1 MKKSIGILCVFF
13 LLTGITLNLYALQ
26 EQRKPELK
34 KEFVKLKYVEADEV
48 RKVLRS
54 FQSPYG
60 RITSNDD
67 LNIITIQ
74 DIPEIVDKMLL
85 LIKEIDTK
93 PVDLL
98 ITVDLILGSMGL
110 VEMPELAGLIK
121 EKQSKKKLESDP
133 IIKEL
138 KGVLGYTHYNKIDSS
153 FIRIQDDS
161 NSSLKLGGQGLD
173 LRLSLE
179 PHYVREEKEDTFQL
193 ELHLVQY
200 ISKQQIAAQLREGI
214 GVPEKKERSVVLI
227 HTTLTVKSGERTVVG
242 VSKLDGG
249 NRALILII
257 SGKVIK

>member
-1 MKKSIGILCVFF
+1 MKKSIGILCIFF

-26 EQRKPELK
+26 EQRKPEIK

-48 RKVLRS
+48 HKVLRS
-54 FQSPYG
+54 FQSQYG

-74 DIPEIVDKMLL
+74 DTPEIVDKMLL
-85 LIKEIDTK
+85 LIKEIDVK
-93 PVDLL
+93 PVDIL
-98 ITVDLILGSMGL
+98 ITVDLILGSMGIIGIPDL
-110 VEMPELAGLIK
+110 AELIE

-138 KGVLGYTHYNKIDSS
+138 KSVLGYTHYYKIDSS

-161 NSSLKLGGQGLD
+161 YSDLKLGGHDLD
-173 LRLSLE
+173 VRLRLE
-179 PHYVREEKEDTFQL
+179 PHYVREEKGDTFQL
-193 ELHLVQY
+193 GLRLIQH
-200 ISKQQIAAQLREGI
+200 ISAIKTDKI
-214 GVPEKKERSVVLI
+214 EKKEKEIVLI
-227 HTTLTVKSGERTVVG
+227 GTTLTVKSGERTVVG

>member
-48 RKVLRS
+48 HKVLSS
-54 FQSPYG
+54 FQSVYG

-67 LNIITIQ
+67 LSVITIQ
-74 DIPEIVDKMLL
+74 DTPEIVDKMLL
-85 LIKEIDTK
+85 LIKDIDVK

-98 ITVDLILGSMGL
+98 ITVDLILGSMGI
-110 VEMPELAGLIK
+110 EQSPELARLMSG
-121 EKQSKKKLESDP
+121 QPSKKKLESDP
-133 IIKEL
+133 LIKEL
-138 KGVLGYTHYNKIDSS
+138 KNVLGYKDYNRIDSS

-161 NSSLKLGGQGLD
+161 YSSLKLGGHGLD
-173 LRLSLE
+173 LSLRLE
-179 PHYVREEKEDTFQL
+179 PHYVKEEKGDTFQL
-193 ELHLVQY
+193 ELRLIQH
-200 ISKQQIAAQLREGI
+200 ISEQHISAGI
-214 GVPEKKERSVVLI
+214 GATAKEAREIILI
-227 HTTLTVKSGERTVVG
+227 GTTLTVKSGERTVVG

-249 NRALILII
+249 DKALILII

>member
-13 LLTGITLNLYALQ
+13 LLAGITLNLYALQ

-48 RKVLRS
+48 HKVLRS

-67 LNIITIQ
+67 LNVITIQ

-85 LIKEIDTK
+85 LIKDIDVK

-98 ITVDLILGSMGL
+98 ITVDLILGSMGI
-110 VEMPELAGLIK
+110 EQSPELARLMSG
-121 EKQSKKKLESDP
+121 QPSKKKLESDP
-133 IIKEL
+133 LIKEL
-138 KGVLGYTHYNKIDSS
+138 KSVLGYTDYNRIDSS

-161 NSSLKLGGQGLD
+161 YSDLKLGGQGLD
-173 LRLSLE
+173 LRLRLE
-179 PHYVREEKEDTFQL
+179 PRYVKEEKGDAFQL
-193 ELHLVQY
+193 ELRLVQH
-200 ISKQQIAAQLREGI
+200 ISEMRIREGI
-214 GVPEKKERSVVLI
+214 GAEKGDKSIVLI
-227 HTTLTVKSGERTVVG
+227 RTTLTVKSGERTVVG

-249 NRALILII
+249 DNALILII

>member
-48 RKVLRS
+48 HKVLRS

-67 LNIITIQ
+67 LNVITIQ

-85 LIKEIDTK
+85 LIKDIDVK

-98 ITVDLILGSMGL
+98 ITVDLILGSMGI
-110 VEMPELAGLIK
+110 EQSPELARLMSG
-121 EKQSKKKLESDP
+121 QPSKKKLESDP
-133 IIKEL
+133 LIKEL
-138 KGVLGYTHYNKIDSS
+138 KSVLGYTDYNRIDSS

-161 NSSLKLGGQGLD
+161 YSDLKLGGQGLD
-173 LRLSLE
+173 LRLRLE
-179 PHYVREEKEDTFQL
+179 PRYVKEEKGDTFQL
-193 ELHLVQY
+193 GLHLVQH
-200 ISKQQIAAQLREGI
+200 ISAIKTDRIEKEGKKITLI
-214 GVPEKKERSVVLI
+214 G
-227 HTTLTVKSGERTVVG
+227 TTLTVKSGERTVVG

-249 NRALILII
+249 DKALILII

>member
-1 MKKSIGILCVFF
+1 LI
-13 LLTGITLNLYALQ
+13 GITLNLYALQ

-48 RKVLRS
+48 HKVLSS
-54 FQSPYG
+54 FQSVYG

-67 LNIITIQ
+67 LNVITIQ
-74 DIPEIVDKMLL
+74 DTPEIVDKMLS
-85 LIKEIDTK
+85 LIKDIDVK

-98 ITVDLILGSMGL
+98 ITVDLILGSMGK
-110 VEMPELAGLIK
+110 VELPELAGLIK

-138 KGVLGYTHYNKIDSS
+138 KSVLGYSHFNKIDSS

-161 NSSLKLGGQGLD
+161 RSNLKLGGRGLD
-173 LRLSLE
+173 LSLRLE
-179 PHYVREEKEDTFQL
+179 PHYVREEKVDTFQL
-193 ELHLVQY
+193 ELRLIQHM
-200 ISKQQIAAQLREGI
+200 IGI
-214 GVPEKKERSVVLI
+214 KTDLIEKKEKEIILI
-227 HTTLTVKSGERTVVG
+227 GTTLTVKSGERTVVG